1 MSKRIIKILSIIL
14 LVSLILRFSYALIHI
29 NHDCSHDD
37 DCLICNIIKCLKCDI
52 SGLNPKILEIVISVI
67 FIINYFITNR
77 FFDNRYN
84 TLIGLKVELNN

>member
-37 DCLICNIIKCLKCDI
+37 DCLICNI